1 MTGRHHIQGYPDIP
15 EGMDE
20 PSRCRKIS
28 LLIVSLFLMVTF
40 QPIFSAISPPSL
52 HPTDDAPFFS
62 AENTTQLLSI
72 ASYPDGVSSSLKL
85 EVPAGEALTGL
96 DLRLEP
102 EMLPRNEIYSWSNA
116 QVWNH
121 SDATAEMVNY
131 NSTGLT
137 LSGTDVSWDL
147 NYNGAVPTGWTRSS
161 SSFAMVNSLSCGRNG
176 STGHSLNTRGGSSWW
191 MSPTV
196 DMSGLAQGQ
205 VSYWV
210 RQGYGGCGE
219 EPDSGENFYFQYRT
233 ASNSWTTLRSF
244 SGSTA
249 GSSASG
255 TSYTTTL
262 PSAAFHSNFA
272 LRFYQNA
279 GSGTCCDYWFFDDV
293 SLTQPGGQGNWTSPA
308 FGWGNGATYSMM
320 EGPYGLLSMEV
331 EKPGASKFNWTVVDA
346 TTLAPIE
353 GFEAREEIFAD
364 LGQIDWLRYPTL
376 RLVIRMESGGGGVP
390 ILYSVNLNGRIID
403 SFYDDPGSAGWDL
416 QGGTWN
422 SATESISGESG
433 AVITSP
439 YYNSTRPIAKILT
452 SFAISG
458 WGQLNIEL
466 NGEIWI
472 PISAGSTQTLPEA
485 GYSIRFIFN
494 GSGTWTM
501 QSLQA
506 DLLPGDYPQ
515 HPRLDIAQDGDSE
528 WAIDDPAIGPWGWQ
542 ERLSNGNPSGDLS
555 FSNGGSK
562 SVMMWLPDGGVET
575 LLWSITH
582 VGGGSANATWWR
594 LKVGPTIIEEGGLG
608 LFSGRATVS
617 ITPDSLAEL
626 NDNLSTQTKIW
637 STAGVGFV
645 LVEIEVG
652 CETGILRVGGISAPY
667 SPIANMSFDAWDS
680 VVQAVNDEIPT
691 ASFVNGKRIVPL
703 PFILDFPGAM
713 SATIT
718 GVFSTSGLQTTSA
731 SLLNSSTTLT
741 PSWQWLELNSLH
753 QTTVGLPGGV
763 QVDFIG
769 LNNRTTFEFPVD
781 GNAPASKDD
790 SDLIR
795 WHPDEPHSVIYD
807 SESVNSTLRFQ
818 IEPMWD
824 DEESFEIRVRLVL
837 ADGRRSVPEVA
848 SFGGGTSLG
857 IENDVEIRQF
867 RFINDLGV
875 VIPDSASYLR
885 GARNVT
891 VEAEIGFQNI
901 PGNFAPR
908 DGDLL
913 VEFFENDVEIHNT
926 TTLANGQYTHSFLV
940 PPGSN
945 DITYSIN
952 ITPLRGGW
960 DYTTIDRARTFQT
973 DSLAPLVV
981 ASNIEHYDHRAHSSE
996 QELRFDIY
1004 DRPVLP
1010 HSMTLML
1017 WREWLNDYDFDA
1029 WPDEE
1034 EFVALPL
1041 TAPDDLSVAQADYT
1055 YFLNDHGGGYG
1066 DKVAGYLVGAD
1077 PAGNPLQ
1084 DGGGPGHDDHL
1095 FMYELSLPGAPIID
1109 GEAATIDGDRQM
1121 WLHPGNT
1128 YDLMLPFDEP
1138 NGYSDVDEIIL
1149 ELASNAQSDNLP
1161 ITWSSAD
1168 NRCTTTSPRLTIVN
1182 CAIRARDGALG
1193 PYVDELQMEVSF
1205 TIGWTLLSEGELR
1218 REPTMEIF
1226 DRSRQ
1231 SSYAAM
1237 PQLRWR
1243 WSSDLYVPFDLI
1255 SLIVAD
1261 GVATSEGAW
1270 VVPGSEIQIQGV
1282 TTFAESGQ
1290 IPEFGVQVKF
1300 KLAGDELIA
1309 VSENGS
1315 FFIAIEVPM
1324 ESGSHALSWG
1334 LVNLPPQGVD
1344 VTDGQTALFWIV
1356 VDGDGPRPVEVVT
1369 PRLDS
1374 IIPIDSLGEITIELR
1389 IAETQ
1394 EIDLDSLRLQW
1405 LVTEGD
1411 DSNGVMIAEG
1421 ISTLIIPGG
1430 TLASLQLSATTTL
1443 DLAGVL
1449 QSEVL
1454 ERVLTL
1460 HIWVTG
1466 QDAAGNLFI
1475 SNGGFNSY
1483 DSPFASWSLEQKIAK
1498 WSVEA
1503 GDIEYQRIFIE
1514 VGESIVVQIDINNV
1528 GTASG
1533 SADVVVEA
1541 VNLAGQRT
1549 PLHLATAEAAPG
1561 QSETL
1566 TVSWQPEEMG
1576 IQWVEVIVDGG
1587 TAVKGEEI
1595 DVLQQSQDN
1604 LLSGSLGG
1612 VDPVILIAFL
1622 VLSSILGVVMLMFLR
1637 DFNSRRDKGWD
1648 NDYWDDLDDEEG
1660 KESKPD
1666 EATRQALSIASKA
1679 AEYDQIYSTESA
1691 SVILQSTT
1699 TESPATSSTTS
1710 AEPAEEPIIPT
1721 TSQPAADP
1729 YGQAEQQA
1737 AAAPVGI
1744 TSAGGAGAAGTA
1756 QGAGSG
1762 AAGAAG
1768 AGGEDWVQDDNG
1780 HWWKKNDE
1788 GYWWRLEE
1796 DGQWYSAD
1804 DSGYA

>member
-1 MTGRHHIQGYPDIP
+1 
-15 EGMDE
+15 
-20 PSRCRKIS
+20 
-28 LLIVSLFLMVTF
+28 
-40 QPIFSAISPPSL
+40 
-52 HPTDDAPFFS
+52 
-62 AENTTQLLSI
+62 
-72 ASYPDGVSSSLKL
+72 
-85 EVPAGEALTGL
+85 
-96 DLRLEP
+96 
-102 EMLPRNEIYSWSNA
+102 
-116 QVWNH
+116 
-121 SDATAEMVNY
+121 
-131 NSTGLT
+131 
-137 LSGTDVSWDL
+137 
-147 NYNGAVPTGWTRSS
+147 
-161 SSFAMVNSLSCGRNG
+161 
-176 STGHSLNTRGGSSWW
+176 
-191 MSPTV
+191 
-196 DMSGLAQGQ
+196 
-205 VSYWV
+205 
-210 RQGYGGCGE
+210 
-219 EPDSGENFYFQYRT
+219 
-233 ASNSWTTLRSF
+233 
-244 SGSTA
+244 
-249 GSSASG
+249 
-255 TSYTTTL
+255 
-262 PSAAFHSNFA
+262 
-272 LRFYQNA
+272 
-279 GSGTCCDYWFFDDV
+279 
-293 SLTQPGGQGNWTSPA
+293 
-308 FGWGNGATYSMM
+308 
-320 EGPYGLLSMEV
+320 
-331 EKPGASKFNWTVVDA
+331 
-346 TTLAPIE
+346 
-353 GFEAREEIFAD
+353 
-364 LGQIDWLRYPTL
+364 
-376 RLVIRMESGGGGVP
+376 
-390 ILYSVNLNGRIID
+390 
-403 SFYDDPGSAGWDL
+403 
-416 QGGTWN
+416 
-422 SATESISGESG
+422 
-433 AVITSP
+433 
-439 YYNSTRPIAKILT
+439 
-452 SFAISG
+452 
-458 WGQLNIEL
+458 
-466 NGEIWI
+466 
-472 PISAGSTQTLPEA
+472 
-485 GYSIRFIFN
+485 
-494 GSGTWTM
+494 
-501 QSLQA
+501 
-506 DLLPGDYPQ
+506 
-515 HPRLDIAQDGDSE
+515 
-528 WAIDDPAIGPWGWQ
+528 
-542 ERLSNGNPSGDLS
+542 
-555 FSNGGSK
+555 
-562 SVMMWLPDGGVET
+562 
-575 LLWSITH
+575 
-582 VGGGSANATWWR
+582 
-594 LKVGPTIIEEGGLG
+594 
-608 LFSGRATVS
+608 
-617 ITPDSLAEL
+617 
-626 NDNLSTQTKIW
+626 
-637 STAGVGFV
+637 
-645 LVEIEVG
+645 
-652 CETGILRVGGISAPY
+652 
-667 SPIANMSFDAWDS
+667 
-680 VVQAVNDEIPT
+680 
-691 ASFVNGKRIVPL
+691 
-703 PFILDFPGAM
+703 
-713 SATIT
+713 
-718 GVFSTSGLQTTSA
+718 
-731 SLLNSSTTLT
+731 
-741 PSWQWLELNSLH
+741 
-753 QTTVGLPGGV
+753 
-763 QVDFIG
+763 
-769 LNNRTTFEFPVD
+769 
-781 GNAPASKDD
+781 
-790 SDLIR
+790 
-795 WHPDEPHSVIYD
+795 
-807 SESVNSTLRFQ
+807 
-818 IEPMWD
+818 
-824 DEESFEIRVRLVL
+824 
-837 ADGRRSVPEVA
+837 
-848 SFGGGTSLG
+848 
-857 IENDVEIRQF
+857 
-867 RFINDLGV
+867 
-875 VIPDSASYLR
+875 
-885 GARNVT
+885 
-891 VEAEIGFQNI
+891 
-901 PGNFAPR
+901 
-908 DGDLL
+908 
-913 VEFFENDVEIHNT
+913 
-926 TTLANGQYTHSFLV
+926 
-940 PPGSN
+940 
-945 DITYSIN
+945 
-952 ITPLRGGW
+952 
-960 DYTTIDRARTFQT
+960 
-973 DSLAPLVV
+973 
-981 ASNIEHYDHRAHSSE
+981 
-996 QELRFDIY
+996 
-1004 DRPVLP
+1004 
-1010 HSMTLML
+1010 
-1017 WREWLNDYDFDA
+1017 
-1029 WPDEE
+1029 
-1034 EFVALPL
+1034 
-1041 TAPDDLSVAQADYT
+1041 
-1055 YFLNDHGGGYG
+1055 
-1066 DKVAGYLVGAD
+1066 
-1077 PAGNPLQ
+1077 
-1084 DGGGPGHDDHL
+1084 
-1095 FMYELSLPGAPIID
+1095 
-1109 GEAATIDGDRQM
+1109 
-1121 WLHPGNT
+1121 
-1128 YDLMLPFDEP
+1128 
-1138 NGYSDVDEIIL
+1138 
-1149 ELASNAQSDNLP
+1149 
-1161 ITWSSAD
+1161 
-1168 NRCTTTSPRLTIVN
+1168 
-1182 CAIRARDGALG
+1182 
-1193 PYVDELQMEVSF
+1193 MEVSF

-1231 SSYAAM
+1231 SFYAAM

-1243 WSSDLYVPFDLI
+1243 WSSDLHIPFDLI

-1290 IPEFGVQVKF
+1290 IPEFGVQVEF

-1374 IIPIDSLGEITIELR
+1374 TIPIDSLGEITIELR

-1394 EIDLDSLRLQW
+1394 EIDPDSLRLQW

-1411 DSNGVMIAEG
+1411 DSNGVLIAEG

-1699 TESPATSSTTS
+1699 TESPVTSSTTS

-1744 TSAGGAGAAGTA
+1744 TSAGGAGAAGTTP
-1756 QGAGSG
+1756 GAGSG
-1762 AAGAAG
+1762 AAGVAG

>member
-1 MTGRHHIQGYPDIP
+1 
-15 EGMDE
+15 MDE
-20 PSRCRKIS
+20 PLRCGKFS
-28 LLIVSLFLMVTF
+28 LLIVSLFLLATF
-40 QPIFSAISPPSL
+40 QPFFGATSSPSL
-52 HPTDDAPFFS
+52 ADTGGHPSFS
-62 AENTTQLLSI
+62 PENTTQLLTI
-72 ASYPDGVSSSLKL
+72 ASYPNGVSSSLKL

-121 SDATAEMVNY
+121 SDATAELVNY

-137 LSGTDVSWDL
+137 LSGTDVGWDL
-147 NYNGAVPTGWTRSS
+147 NNNGAVPTGWTRSS

-205 VSYWV
+205 ISYWV

-244 SGSTA
+244 AGSTA

-255 TSYTTTL
+255 TSYTTIL

-272 LRFYQNA
+272 LRFYQNT

-364 LGQIDWLRYPTL
+364 LGQIDWLRFPTL
-376 RLVIRMESGGGGVP
+376 RLVIRMESGGGGMP
-390 ILYSVNLNGRIID
+390 ILHTVNLNGRIVD
-403 SFYDDPGSAGWDL
+403 SFHNDPSGNGWDV

-422 SATESISGESG
+422 SAADSISGGSG

-452 SFAISG
+452 SFASSG
-458 WGQLNIEL
+458 LGHLNIEL
-466 NGEIWI
+466 NGDILI
-472 PISAGSTQTLPEA
+472 PISSSSTQTLPEA

-494 GSGTWTM
+494 GTGTWTI
-501 QSLQA
+501 QSIQA
-506 DLLPGDYPQ
+506 DLLAGDYPQ
-515 HPRLDIAQDGDSE
+515 HPRLDIAQDGELE
-528 WAIDDPAIGPWGWQ
+528 WAIDDSAIGPWGWQ
-542 ERLSNGNPSGDLS
+542 ERLSNGNPSSDLA

-562 SVMMWLPDGGVET
+562 SVMMWLPDVGVDN

-582 VGGGSANATWWR
+582 IGGGSANATWWR

-617 ITPDSLAEL
+617 ITPDSLTKL
-626 NDNLSTQTKIW
+626 NDNLSTTSKIW

-645 LVEIEVG
+645 AVEIEVG

-741 PSWQWLELNSLH
+741 PSWQWFELNSLH
-753 QTTVGLPGGV
+753 QTSVGMPGGV
-763 QVDFIG
+763 QIDFIG
-769 LNNRTTFEFPVD
+769 LNNRSTFEFPVD
-781 GNAPASKDD
+781 GGAPASKGD
-790 SDLIR
+790 SNLIR
-795 WHPDEPHSVIYD
+795 WHPDDPHSVTYD

-867 RFINDLGV
+867 KFINELGV

-891 VEAEIGFQNI
+891 VEAEIGFHNV

-908 DGDLL
+908 DGNLL
-913 VEFFENDVEIHNT
+913 VELFEDDVEIHNT
-926 TTLANGQYTHSFLV
+926 TNLEFGLYTHTYLV

-945 DITYSIN
+945 DITYRID

-960 DYTTIDRARTFQT
+960 DYTTIDRERTFQT
-973 DSLAPLVV
+973 DSLAPVLVS
-981 ASNIEHYDHRAHSSE
+981 SNIEHYDHRAHSAS
-996 QELRFDIY
+996 QVLRFDIY

-1010 HSMTLML
+1010 HSLTLML

-1029 WPDEE
+1029 WPDED
-1034 EFVALPL
+1034 EFFALPL
-1041 TAPDDLSVAQADYT
+1041 TAPGELSVAQGNYT
-1055 YFLNDHGGGYG
+1055 YSLNDNGGEYG
-1066 DKVAGYLVGAD
+1066 DKVAGYIIGAD

-1084 DGGGPGHDDHL
+1084 DGGGPGPDDHL
-1095 FMYELSLPGAPIID
+1095 FMYELALPESPVID
-1109 GEAATIDGDRQM
+1109 GEAATMDGDRQM

-1128 YDLMLPFDEP
+1128 YDLILPFDEP

-1149 ELASNAQSDNLP
+1149 ELATNAQSDTLP
-1161 ITWSSAD
+1161 ISWSSAD
-1168 NRCTTTSPRLTIVN
+1168 NRCTTTSSRLTIVD
-1182 CAIRARDGALG
+1182 CAIRARDGILG

-1205 TIGWTLLSEGELR
+1205 TIDWSLLSEGELR

-1231 SSYAAM
+1231 SSYSAM

-1243 WSSDLYVPFDLI
+1243 WSSDLHVPFDMI
-1255 SLIVAD
+1255 SLTVPF
-1261 GVATSEGAW
+1261 GVSTSEGAW
-1270 VVPGSEIQIQGV
+1270 LTPGSPIQIQGV

-1290 IPEFGVQVKF
+1290 VPEFSVQVEF
-1300 KLAGDELIA
+1300 KLAGQELIA
-1309 VSENGS
+1309 VSQNGS
-1315 FFIAIEVPM
+1315 FYISIEGPW

-1334 LVNLPPQGVD
+1334 LTGLPPQGND

-1374 IIPIDSLGEITIELR
+1374 TIPLADLGEVTIDLR

-1394 EIDLDSLRLQW
+1394 EIDPDSLRLQW
-1405 LVTEGD
+1405 LVTEGED
-1411 DSNGVMIAEG
+1411 PKGVMIAEG
-1421 ISTLIIPGG
+1421 TSTLIIPSG
-1430 TLASLQLSATTTL
+1430 TLASLQLSAITNL
-1443 DLAGVL
+1443 NLAEVL
-1449 QSEVL
+1449 QSDSL
-1454 ERVLTL
+1454 ESALTL
-1460 HIWVTG
+1460 HVWVTG
-1466 QDAAGNLFI
+1466 QDAAGNLFD
-1475 SNGGFNSY
+1475 SNHSFNSY
-1483 DSPFASWSLEQKIAK
+1483 DSPFASWPLEQKIAK

-1514 VGESIVVQIDINNV
+1514 VGESIVVQIDINNI

-1533 SADVVVEA
+1533 SANVVVET
-1541 VNLAGQRT
+1541 VNLAGQRL
-1549 PLHLATAEAAPG
+1549 PLHIATAEAAPG
-1561 QSETL
+1561 QSETM

-1576 IQWVEVIVDGG
+1576 IQWIEVSVNGG
-1587 TAVKGEEI
+1587 TSVKGEEI
-1595 DVLQQSQDN
+1595 DVLQKSQDS

-1612 VDPVILIAFL
+1612 VDTVILVAFL
-1622 VLSSILGVVMLMFLR
+1622 VLSCILGVVLLMFLR
-1637 DFNSRRDKGWD
+1637 DINSRRDKGWE
-1648 NDYWDDLDDEEG
+1648 NDYWDDLDDEESE
-1660 KESKPD
+1660 KD
-1666 EATRQALSIASKA
+1666 EADGQALSIAAKA

-1691 SVILQSTT
+1691 PAILQPASSANTQSG
-1699 TESPATSSTTS
+1699 ESSGGPSL
-1710 AEPAEEPIIPT
+1710 PT
-1721 TSQPAADP
+1721 TSQPTADP

-1737 AAAPVGI
+1737 TSAPAAT
-1744 TSAGGAGAAGTA
+1744 TSAGGTGGAGT
-1756 QGAGSG
+1756 GSAVG
-1762 AAGAAG
+1762 DGDV
-1768 AGGEDWVQDDNG
+1768 GEDWVQDGNG

-1788 GYWWRLEE
+1788 GYWWRLGE
-1796 DGQWYSAD
+1796 DGQWHSAD

>member
-15 EGMDE
+15 GGMDE
-20 PSRCRKIS
+20 PSRCGIIS
-28 LLIVSLFLMVTF
+28 LLIVSLFTVVTF
-40 QPIFSAISPPSL
+40 QPLFSATSPHLLDEIGNTSS
-52 HPTDDAPFFS
+52 FS
-62 AENTTQLLSI
+62 AENSTQLLTIS
-72 ASYPDGVSSSLKL
+72 SYPDGVSSSLKL
-85 EVPAGEALTGL
+85 EVPAGEALTDI
-96 DLRLEP
+96 DLSLQP
-102 EMLPRNEIYSWSNA
+102 EMLPRNEIYSWSNE

-121 SDATAEMVNY
+121 SDATPELVNY
-131 NSTGLT
+131 NNTGLT
-137 LSGTDVSWDL
+137 LAGTDVNWDL
-147 NYNGAVPTGWTRSS
+147 NNNGAVPTGWTRSS
-161 SSFAMVNSLSCGRNG
+161 SSFAMINSLSCGRNG

-191 MSPTV
+191 MSPAV

-205 VSYWV
+205 ISYWV
-210 RQGYGGCGE
+210 RQGYYQCGE
-219 EPDSGENFYFQYRT
+219 EPDSGENFYVQYRT

-255 TSYTTTL
+255 ASYTTTL
-262 PSAAFHSNFA
+262 PSGAFHSNFA
-272 LRFYQNA
+272 IRFYQNA

-320 EGPYGLLSMEV
+320 EGPYGLLSMDI
-331 EKPGASKFNWTVVDA
+331 EKSVGSQFNWTVVDA

-364 LGQIDWLRYPTL
+364 LGQIDWVRYPTL
-376 RLVIRMESGGGGVP
+376 RLIIRMESGGGGVP
-390 ILYSVNLNGRIID
+390 ILQSVNLNGRIID
-403 SFYDDPGSAGWDL
+403 SFNADPANHGWDL

-422 SATESISGESG
+422 SATAIISGGNG
-433 AVITSP
+433 AEITSP

-452 SFAISG
+452 SFVTSG
-458 WGQLNIEL
+458 FGQLSIEL
-466 NGEIWI
+466 NGDIWL
-472 PISAGSTQTLPEA
+472 PISSSSTQTLPEA

-494 GSGTWTM
+494 GTGTWTM
-501 QSLQA
+501 QSIQA

-515 HPRLDIAQDGDSE
+515 HPRLDIAQDGELE
-528 WAIDDPAIGPWGWQ
+528 WAVVESAIGPWGWQ
-542 ERLSNGNPSGDLS
+542 DRLSNGNPSGDLS

-562 SVMMWLPDGGVET
+562 SVMVWLPDGGVEN
-575 LLWSITH
+575 LLWSITLI
-582 VGGGSANATWWR
+582 GGGAANASWWR

-608 LFSGRATVS
+608 LFAGRTTVS
-617 ITPDSLAEL
+617 ITPDSLAKL
-626 NDNLSTQTKIW
+626 NDNLSTTTKIW

-652 CETGILRVGGISAPY
+652 CETGVLRIGGISAPY
-667 SPIANMSFDAWDS
+667 SPLANMSFNSWDS

-691 ASFVNGKRIVPL
+691 ASLVNGKRMIPL

-753 QTTVGLPGGV
+753 QTTVGMPGGV
-763 QVDFIG
+763 QIDFIG
-769 LNNRTTFEFPVD
+769 QNNRSTFEFPVD
-781 GNAPASKDD
+781 GGAATSKED

-795 WHPDEPHSVIYD
+795 WHPDYPHSVTYD

-857 IENDVEIRQF
+857 IENDVEVRQF
-867 RFINDLGV
+867 RFINELGV
-875 VIPDSASYLR
+875 VIPDTASYLR

-891 VEAEIGFQNI
+891 VEAEIGFHNV

-913 VEFFENDVEIHNT
+913 VELFENDIEIHNT
-926 TTLANGQYTHSFLV
+926 TDLDFGLYTNTHLV

-945 DITYSIN
+945 DITYRIE

-960 DYTTIDRARTFQT
+960 DYTTIDRERTFQT
-973 DSLAPLVV
+973 DSLAPVLVS
-981 ASNIEHYDHRAHSSE
+981 SNIEHYDHRAHSAS

-1010 HSMTLML
+1010 QSLTLML

-1029 WPDEE
+1029 WPDEV

-1041 TAPDDLSVAQADYT
+1041 TSPSDLLLAQANYT
-1055 YFLNDHGGGYG
+1055 YSLNDNGGEYG
-1066 DKVAGYLVGAD
+1066 DKVAGYIIGAD

-1084 DGGGPGHDDHL
+1084 DGGGHGPDDHL
-1095 FMYELSLPGAPIID
+1095 FMYELALPGPPIID
-1109 GEAATIDGDRQM
+1109 GEGATMDGDRQM

-1128 YDLMLPFDEP
+1128 YDMLLPFDEP
-1138 NGYSDVDEIIL
+1138 NGYSDVDEVIL
-1149 ELASNAQSDNLP
+1149 ELASNAQSDNLQ
-1161 ITWSSAD
+1161 ISWSSVD
-1168 NRCTTTSPRLTIVN
+1168 NRCTTNSPRLTIVS
-1182 CAIRARDGALG
+1182 CAIRARDGILG

-1205 TIGWTLLSEGELR
+1205 IIDWSLLSEGELR
-1218 REPTMEIF
+1218 REPTLEIF
-1226 DRSRQ
+1226 DRSQQ

-1243 WSSDLYVPFDLI
+1243 WSTNLHIPFDLI
-1255 SLIVAD
+1255 SLNVEN

-1270 VVPGSEIQIQGV
+1270 AAPGSEIQIQGV

-1290 IPEFGVQVKF
+1290 VPEFGLEVEF
-1300 KLAGDELIA
+1300 KLGGQELIA
-1309 VSENGS
+1309 FSENGS
-1315 FFIAIEVPM
+1315 FYITIEVPM

-1334 LVNLPPQGVD
+1334 LTDLPPQADD

-1356 VDGDGPRPVEVVT
+1356 VDGDGPSPVEVVT
-1369 PRLDS
+1369 PRLGS
-1374 IIPIDSLGEITIELR
+1374 TIQIENLGEITIEIR
-1389 IAETQ
+1389 ISETQ
-1394 EIDLDSLRLQW
+1394 EIDPDSLRLQW
-1405 LVTEGD
+1405 LVTDGNDSGGD
-1411 DSNGVMIAEG
+1411 MIAEG
-1421 ISTLIIPGG
+1421 ESIMTIPSG
-1430 TLASLQLSATTTL
+1430 TLASLQILSSTTL
-1443 DLAGVL
+1443 NLAEVL
-1449 QSEVL
+1449 QPDSL
-1454 ERVLTL
+1454 ESSLTL
-1460 HIWVTG
+1460 HVWVTG
-1466 QDAAGNLFI
+1466 QDAAGNSFV
-1475 SNGGFNSY
+1475 SNGSFNSY
-1483 DSPFASWSLEQKIAK
+1483 NSPFAAWPLEQKIAK

-1514 VGESIVVQIDINNV
+1514 VGESLVVQIDINNV

-1541 VNLAGQRT
+1541 VNLAGERT
-1549 PLHLATAEAAPG
+1549 PLHIATAEAAPG

-1576 IQWVEVIVDGG
+1576 IQWVEVVVDGG

-1595 DVLQQSQDN
+1595 DVLQQSADN

-1612 VDPVILIAFL
+1612 VDPVILIAFV
-1622 VLSSILGVVMLMFLR
+1622 VLASILGVVILIFLR
-1637 DFNSRRDKGWD
+1637 DVNSRRDKGWD
-1648 NDYWDDLDDEEG
+1648 NDYWDDLDDEVDE
-1660 KESKPD
+1660 ESEVD
-1666 EATRQALSIASKA
+1666 EDAVQASNIAAKA
-1679 AEYDQIYSTESA
+1679 AEYDQIYSGGSA
-1691 SVILQSTT
+1691 SVIIESTT
-1699 TESPATSSTTS
+1699 EPATQAS
-1710 AEPAEEPIIPT
+1710 
-1721 TSQPAADP
+1721 P
-1729 YGQAEQQA
+1729 YEQAEQHA
-1737 AAAPVGI
+1737 SSAPGGI
-1744 TSAGGAGAAGTA
+1744 SSPEGTGGAVEGDK
-1756 QGAGSG
+1756 
-1762 AAGAAG
+1762 
-1768 AGGEDWVQDDNG
+1768 DWVQDGNG
-1780 HWWKKNDE
+1780 HWWKKNEE
-1788 GYWWRLEE
+1788 GFWWRLGE
-1796 DGQWYSAD
+1796 DGQWHSAD